1 MFNSDG
7 SYKEDIRVYT
17 ENIIERDGVSSKS
30 SEREIVCMSEEGNL
44 LALKLYA
51 DMIFYKKIYHKHA
64 YRDAFDLYMKS
75 AGMSVF
81 EGIWSCS
88 GRSYPLAFWSLGYYL
103 VNYKR
108 ESVLAKCET
117 IDVIEEMS
125 MKDRMRTALEL
136 SIACLESE
144 NISAAINLVG
154 RILRE
159 SSEDEELFN
168 EIKDIVNDKVLKL
181 DLPEMTGRPDSIST
195 MSDAAELA
203 ELFFVTA
210 AQDGYVFACNS
221 LAAKEADAIVQMKTK
236 IDSEETSDDGKAELQ
251 EKLNESIINYI
262 CYLKIAADK
271 YEPYASNRLGLFYMT
286 GEISTSNGKKV
297 FKEYVDTSL
306 AKEYFIRATVYPD
319 ENSAWGYFNLM
330 KYFPKMYERDIDLM
344 NEHMDYI
351 KELNPAVY
359 DLALDL

>member
-7 SYKEDIRVYT
+7 SYKEDIKNYT
-17 ENIIERDGVSSKS
+17 EKIIERDGVSSKS
-30 SEREIVCMSEEGNL
+30 SEREIVCLSEEGNL

-64 YRDAFDLYMKS
+64 FKDAFDLYMKS
-75 AGMSVF
+75 AGMTVF
-81 EGIWSCS
+81 EGMWSCS

-108 ESVLAKCET
+108 ESVLLKCET

-125 MKDRMRTALEL
+125 LKDRMRTALEL

-154 RILRE
+154 RILSE
-159 SSEDEELFN
+159 ASEDEEIFN
-168 EIKDIVNDKVLKL
+168 EIKDIVNDKVITL
-181 DLPEMTGRPDSIST
+181 DIPEMTDKLSKIES
-195 MSDAAELA
+195 MHDAAELA
-203 ELFFVTA
+203 DTFFVTA

-221 LAAKEADAIVQMKTK
+221 LAAKEAEKIVK
-236 IDSEETSDDGKAELQ
+236 Q
-251 EKLNESIINYI
+251 ESGDESESIINYI

-271 YEPYASNRLGLFYMT
+271 YEPYAANRLGLFYMT
-286 GEISTSNGKKV
+286 GEIASGDGKKV
-297 FKEYVDTSL
+297 FKEYVDKPL
-306 AKEYFIRATVYPD
+306 AKEYFLRATVYPD
-319 ENSAWGYFNLM
+319 ANSAWGYFNLM
-330 KYFPKMYERDIDLM
+330 KYFPQMYEKDIDLM